1 MDSKSSLGLSEKMK
15 LIRLNMFQM
24 NFPQPATAIT
34 SALPASPRKHSG
46 FEKESLSLNMFRVKD
61 YINIDKEIL
70 SGNPVFKGT
79 RVPIQTLFD
88 HLEKGISLDEFLEDF
103 PTVMKQQAV
112 AVIEIAS
119 KLLTSKNIEQI
130 YETAA

>member
-1 MDSKSSLGLSEKMK
+1 MY
-15 LIRLNMFQM
+15 
-24 NFPQPATAIT
+24 
-34 SALPASPRKHSG
+34 
-46 FEKESLSLNMFRVKD
+46 RVKD

-70 SGNPVFKGT
+70 SGNPVFRGT

-88 HLEKGISLDEFLEDF
+88 HLEIGIPLDEFLDDF
-103 PTVMKQQAV
+103 PTVKKEQAI

-119 KLLTSKNIEQI
+119 KILTSKNIEQI

>member
-1 MDSKSSLGLSEKMK
+1 MY
-15 LIRLNMFQM
+15 
-24 NFPQPATAIT
+24 
-34 SALPASPRKHSG
+34 
-46 FEKESLSLNMFRVKD
+46 RVRD

-88 HLEKGISLDEFLEDF
+88 HLEKSILLDDFLADF
-103 PTVMKQQAV
+103 PSVTKDQAI

>member
-1 MDSKSSLGLSEKMK
+1 LCSKTRPNAKPENVAGKPFGQVVYLENLY
-15 LIRLNMFQM
+15 IWNMY
-24 NFPQPATAIT
+24 
-34 SALPASPRKHSG
+34 
-46 FEKESLSLNMFRVKD
+46 RVKD

-70 SGNPVFKGT
+70 SGNPVFRGT

-88 HLEKGISLDEFLEDF
+88 HLEKGIPLGEFLDDF
-103 PTVMKQQAV
+103 PSVKKEQAI

-119 KLLTSKNIEQI
+119 KILTSKNIEQI

>member
-1 MDSKSSLGLSEKMK
+1 MY
-15 LIRLNMFQM
+15 
-24 NFPQPATAIT
+24 
-34 SALPASPRKHSG
+34 
-46 FEKESLSLNMFRVKD
+46 RVKD

-88 HLEKGISLDEFLEDF
+88 HLEKGIPLVVFLDDF
-103 PTVMKQQAV
+103 PTVKKEQAI
-112 AVIEIAS
+112 AIIEIAS
-119 KLLTSKNIEQI
+119 KIVTSKNIEQI

>member
-1 MDSKSSLGLSEKMK
+1 MY
-15 LIRLNMFQM
+15 
-24 NFPQPATAIT
+24 
-34 SALPASPRKHSG
+34 
-46 FEKESLSLNMFRVKD
+46 RVKD

-88 HLEKGISLDEFLEDF
+88 HLEKGVSLDEFLDDF
-103 PTVMKQQAV
+103 PTVKKEYAI

-119 KLLTSKNIEQI
+119 KLVTSKNIEQI
-130 YETAA
+130 YDTAA